1 MENIYTG
8 EKNIQILIS
17 LLKKH
22 NIKNIIASPGTT
34 NISFVASVQS
44 DNFFNVYSCVD
55 ERSAAYMACGMAA
68 ETQEPVVITCT
79 GATASRNYLSA
90 LTEAYYRKLPIIAIT
105 ATQHLARIGQNIAQ
119 VIDRTVQIK
128 DTVKKSIQLTSV
140 HTSEDRWAC
149 NLKVNDVL
157 LECRRNGGGP
167 VHINMVTTY
176 SNDFSCK
183 VLPDERKIERIT
195 KSDKFPE
202 ITKKVAIFIGNHYII
217 DKKLEN
223 KIEEFCEKYNA
234 VVICDHTSNYN
245 GKYKILGNLIFN
257 QKKNYDL
264 KNIELLIDFG
274 NISGAYMPINPRE
287 VWRIDLDGELRDTF
301 SKLKYVFEMDEN
313 TFFCEY
319 NALKKEKVET
329 TYYNEMVSVRNSL
342 SEKLEKLELPFS
354 NLWVAK
360 QISSKLK
367 DGDIVHLAILNTLR
381 SWNYYSIDKNV
392 KFYSNTGGFGIDG
405 VMSSAIGNSLV
416 TEKNVY
422 CFIGDLAFFYDMN
435 SIGNIE
441 LGKNLRIL
449 LINNGCG
456 TEFHNY
462 NHRAVAVATENQLDS
477 KFFAADGHFGNKS
490 KDLVKHYSGDLGFE
504 YISAVNKD
512 EFNSNID
519 KFMDESTDKPMIFEI
534 FTDAEMESEA
544 LKQINNLEK
553 DSKDKLKEIIGEK
566 NIRRLKRFK
575 KMLGR

>member
-183 VLPDERKIERIT
+183 VLPDERKIERII

-217 DKKLEN
+217 DKKLESR
-223 KIEEFCEKYNA
+223 IEEFCEKYNA

-274 NISGAYMPINPRE
+274 NISGAYM
-287 VWRIDLDGELRDTF
+287 
-301 SKLKYVFEMDEN
+301 
-313 TFFCEY
+313 
-319 NALKKEKVET
+319 
-329 TYYNEMVSVRNSL
+329 
-342 SEKLEKLELPFS
+342 
-354 NLWVAK
+354 
-360 QISSKLK
+360 
-367 DGDIVHLAILNTLR
+367 
-381 SWNYYSIDKNV
+381 
-392 KFYSNTGGFGIDG
+392 
-405 VMSSAIGNSLV
+405 
-416 TEKNVY
+416 
-422 CFIGDLAFFYDMN
+422 
-435 SIGNIE
+435 
-441 LGKNLRIL
+441 
-449 LINNGCG
+449 
-456 TEFHNY
+456 
-462 NHRAVAVATENQLDS
+462 
-477 KFFAADGHFGNKS
+477 
-490 KDLVKHYSGDLGFE
+490 
-504 YISAVNKD
+504 
-512 EFNSNID
+512 
-519 KFMDESTDKPMIFEI
+519 
-534 FTDAEMESEA
+534 
-544 LKQINNLEK
+544 
-553 DSKDKLKEIIGEK
+553 
-566 NIRRLKRFK
+566 
-575 KMLGR
+575 